1 MEPSNSDC
9 RCFCLD
15 AEHRRGAM
23 GLHTMRRSGVSAK
36 LVYIAILPLTEGGW
50 TARAVRFWQV
60 ASPGERVGLDAIRR
74 HARSCVNGSLR
85 ATLSGYVEYDDG
97 PCPGFLSPP
106 APPASFLP
114 ARRRCVLRAGVAR
127 AREAGHFTRAP
138 LPPDRNSTGKSWG
151 RSWNWISHKIV
162 CVVSFFLFY
171 SPQQRTQILL

>member
-97 PCPGFLSPP
+97 PCPGFLSP
-106 APPASFLP
+106 SCSSCFLP
-114 ARRRCVLRAGVAR
+114 SCPSSVRPACGRGKSERSWPLYAR
-127 AREAGHFTRAP
+127 ATSAR
-138 LPPDRNSTGKSWG
+138 
-151 RSWNWISHKIV
+151 
-162 CVVSFFLFY
+162 
-171 SPQQRTQILL
+171 